1 MSRTS
6 WEERLWVVTVLPCI
20 HVHAQMS
27 HRGSAAW
34 EDSAAESRGG
44 LRLCAT
50 TWFGVGDR

>member
-1 MSRTS
+1 MG
-6 WEERLWVVTVLPCI
+6 CHGI

-50 TWFGVGDR
+50 TWYGVGDS

>member
-1 MSRTS
+1 MVGAF
-6 WEERLWVVTVLPCI
+6 LGCHGI

-50 TWFGVGDR
+50 TWYGVGDS